1 MGDFISDVIDHNKPK
16 PEESCP
22 FDVISPLDA
31 SFDLFRSSGLIGST
45 SFRLP
50 VTVNPVLDEILK
62 MSPYDSKGELV
73 YSMLQSQIY
82 EFIAALPSSDRTLK
96 FAAESVIDKY
106 FETDYPDEQK
116 EIYQEIQEE
125 LL

>member
-1 MGDFISDVIDHNKPK
+1 MSNFIDDVLDHNKPK
-16 PEESCP
+16 PDEPSP
-22 FDVISPLDA
+22 FDVIPPLDA

-50 VTVNPVLDEILK
+50 VIVNPVLDEILK
-62 MSPYDSKGELV
+62 VSPYDSKGELV
-73 YSMLQSQIY
+73 YSMLQSQIC
-82 EFIAALPSSDRTLK
+82 EFITALPDNADILN
-96 FAAESVIDKY
+96 FAAESAIDKY
-106 FETDYPDEQK
+106 LETDYPDEQK